1 MADQEVSPL
10 SEEAVQVYK
19 PESLNCKSKIRIQ
32 NLIKFMNILIEILK
46 FNFYF
51 ILGQKKLKLTIY
63 S

>member
-46 FNFYF
+46 FNLLFYF
-51 ILGQKKLKLTIY
+51 MNLKLTIN

>member
-46 FNFYF
+46 FNLLFYF
-51 ILGQKKLKLTIY
+51 MKLKLTIN